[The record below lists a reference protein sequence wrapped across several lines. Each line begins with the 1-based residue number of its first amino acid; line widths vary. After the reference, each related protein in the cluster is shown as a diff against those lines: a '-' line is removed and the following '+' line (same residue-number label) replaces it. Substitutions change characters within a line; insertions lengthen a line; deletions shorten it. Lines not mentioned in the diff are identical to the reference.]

1 MSGIVGRL
9 LRPSTGGGGGAALA
23 ALHASHSGRPG
34 PSAGGS
40 SASNDAWQE
49 GQATFML
56 SG

>member
-9 LRPSTGGGGGAALA
+9 LRPSTGGGGGAAFA